1 MPDRIA
7 NLFGEFGRI
16 NRFNKKNQ
24 YNPNV
29 WKFQKRQINLA
40 GNSRH
45 KVYENQ
51 NYALNKNL
59 IKNGIQSRG
68 VINRNNDDI
77 KLQNIR
83 KFAEN
88 HEVLKRQKE
97 VRNLHI
103 DTSGGRK
110 LGEGSF
116 GEVRELNDKNYV
128 VKIPHAKNFYE
139 FSVINKAAK
148 KEFEKAEKI
157 REIINNYIKNY
168 DFGGAQGL
176 DNVAAPVQII
186 KEECIHGQANEL
198 VMPKADGRD
207 GNKAIFGKSPLK
219 MYGNKTK
226 NNLFSI
232 DPKEKG
238 KALSVA
244 LQKVM
249 ILRALNEAG
258 YANIDTKLE
267 NIMISEDGKVSMIDI
282 GSIKKHGTKISD
294 GFTPATA
301 VPEIWNGNAQASSQ
315 ADVFSD
321 AIDRPYILF
330 GEIAKKHI
338 PQFPKMSKNEINSL
352 HDVDKEYMAIF
363 GSSRGNFKDIEVP
376 VSWKFMS
383 YEKATDLDV
392 KNEMKKYEDAGFSK
406 PTFPKDFTN
415 AQKMRYMYY
424 HLGFL
429 KIQKEIGEVYPLK
442 VIDSLAKLQAFA
454 TEPDQSKRLS
464 CKDVE
469 NTLLHLMMSADQ
481 WGNGVFRIDGMKVT
495 PWSMPD
501 QILPKN
507 NTEVKKVSPKN
518 NGQKA
523 IKGENIQRPA
533 LAKVT
538 PNRNRNLVNNK
549 PGSLDLRNFVKN
561 QAKNKNVAAKIS
573 DPKKAKIPPLFNKR
587 FGNWF
592 VDPQKRKQNAP
603 KILHQKQNV
612 KGNKILNK
620 VLNSGANKLNDT
632 LHQNFGD

>member
-68 VINRNNDDI
+68 IINRNNDDI

-83 KFAEN
+83 KFSEN

-97 VRNLHI
+97 LIISHLDI
-103 DTSGGRK
+103 TGGKK

-116 GEVRELNDKNYV
+116 GAVRELKNDKNFV
-128 VKIPHAKNFYE
+128 IKSEKIVDAKEE
-139 FSVINKAAK
+139 FQKG
-148 KEFEKAEKI
+148 EKI
-157 REIINNYIKNY
+157 RNIINSYIKNY

-176 DNVAAPVQII
+176 DNVAVPMKFIGPSKIDNHEVGKLI
-186 KEECIHGQANEL
+186 
-198 VMPKADGRD
+198 MPKADGRD
-207 GNKAIFGKSPLK
+207 GSKAIFGKSPLK
-219 MYGNKTK
+219 IYGNKTK

-301 VPEIWNGNAQASSQ
+301 APEIWNGNAQASSQ

-481 WGNGVFRIDGMKVT
+481 WGNGVFRINGMKVT